1 MNGKSSPKKTK
12 PRALNHVQSDMND
25 VGLNRTPPTITHS
38 VLSAMKKN
46 AVADV
51 NADAESR
58 ARVDYTQPK
67 KRKTLVSA
75 NEGAPVRKKIPKTA
89 PPPAT
94 KKEPPE
100 ESSYDD
106 SDDEDDDEDDEDVDP
121 AVAMRGHAAVTVGVD
136 DDSDD
141 ESDLEEASR
150 ARKRKKQRWLYQQEA
165 MENEEKRSSRVGQRR
180 IASHKFKWRWY

>member
-51 NADAESR
+51 NADAESH
-58 ARVDYTQPK
+58 ARVNDTQPK

-75 NEGAPVRKKIPKTA
+75 KEGAPVRKKIPKTT
-89 PPPAT
+89 PPPAAR
-94 KKEPPE
+94 KEEPPE

-106 SDDEDDDEDDEDVDP
+106 SEDEDDCDLL
-121 AVAMRGHAAVTVGVD
+121 GVV
-136 DDSDD
+136 
-141 ESDLEEASR
+141 LIN
-150 ARKRKKQRWLYQQEA
+150 L
-165 MENEEKRSSRVGQRR
+165 
-180 IASHKFKWRWY
+180 